1 MKILIIGANGFI
13 GSNIVNSFVKNAQY
27 EIHILIRKTS
37 NIERLKENIDKVKI
51 FYGDVRD
58 KDSLIEPVKS
68 ADVIIHSA
76 AVLRCIEDK
85 TYYDVNYLGTKN
97 LVETVVKHN
106 HNLKKFIF
114 LSSQAAAG
122 PCEFLSFKS
131 SDDEKCTPVSHYG
144 KSKLLA
150 EKELKKYSNKINIII
165 LRPAA
170 VYGPYDKDM
179 FIYFKLAEKGMIPI
193 FSKEFYIQFTYVY
206 DLVSVIEKIVSLD
219 NIYNKTF
226 FIAEDKCYKIDEIKE
241 TFEKVVNKKIK
252 IVYIPYLFGYV
263 AAYLNEK
270 FYKIVYKKPSEFN
283 RDKLAELS
291 KSYWLCES
299 SEIKKYLPDFSYTPL
314 CVGLKETY
322 LWYRNNNWL

>member
-1 MKILIIGANGFI
+1 
-13 GSNIVNSFVKNAQY
+13 
-27 EIHILIRKTS
+27 
-37 NIERLKENIDKVKI
+37 
-51 FYGDVRD
+51 
-58 KDSLIEPVKS
+58 LIE
-68 ADVIIHSA
+68 
-76 AVLRCIEDK
+76 
-85 TYYDVNYLGTKN
+85 
-97 LVETVVKHN
+97 TVAKYN
-106 HNLKKFIF
+106 PNLKKLIF

-122 PCEFLSFKS
+122 PCKYLDFKNI
-131 SDDEKCTPVSHYG
+131 EECTPVSHYG

-150 EKELKKYSNKINIII
+150 EQELKKYFDKINIII

-193 FSKEFYIQFTYVY
+193 FSKEFYVQFTYVY

-252 IVYIPYLFGYV
+252 IVYIPYLLGYI

-270 FYKIVYKKPSEFN
+270 FYKIIYKKPSEFN

-314 CVGLKETY
+314 YVGLKETY
-322 LWYRNNNWL
+322 LWYKNNNWL

>member
-27 EIHILIRKTS
+27 KIHILIRKTS

-58 KDSLIEPVKS
+58 KESLIEPVKS
-68 ADVIIHSA
+68 ADIIIHSA
-76 AVLRCIEDK
+76 AVLRCIDNN
-85 TYYDVNYLGTKN
+85 TYYEVNYFGTKN
-97 LVETVVKHN
+97 LIETVAKYN
-106 HNLKKFIF
+106 PNLKKLIF

-122 PCEFLSFKS
+122 PCKYLDFKNI
-131 SDDEKCTPVSHYG
+131 DECTPVSHYG

-179 FIYFKLAEKGMIPI
+179 FIYFKLAEKGIIPT

-206 DLVSVIEKIVSLD
+206 DLINAIEKIVNSD

-252 IVYIPYLFGYV
+252 IVYIPYLFGYI

-270 FYKIVYKKPSEFN
+270 FYKIIYKKPSEFN

-291 KSYWLCES
+291 KSHWLCQS
-299 SEIKKYLPDFSYTPL
+299 SELKNYLPDFSYTPL
-314 CVGLKETY
+314 IVGLKETY
-322 LWYRNNNWL
+322 LWYKQNNWL

>member
-58 KDSLIEPVKS
+58 KESLIEPVKF
-68 ADVIIHSA
+68 ADIIIHSA
-76 AVLRCIEDK
+76 AVLRCIDNN
-85 TYYDVNYLGTKN
+85 TYYEVNYFGTKN
-97 LVETVVKHN
+97 LIETVAKYN
-106 HNLKKFIF
+106 PNLKKLIF

-122 PCEFLSFKS
+122 PCKYLDFKNI
-131 SDDEKCTPVSHYG
+131 EECTPVSHYG

-150 EKELKKYSNKINIII
+150 EQELKKYSNKINIII

-193 FSKEFYIQFTYVY
+193 FSKEFYVQFTYVY

-226 FIAEDKCYKIDEIKE
+226 FIAEDKCYSIYEIKE

-252 IVYIPYLFGYV
+252 IVYIPYLLGYI
-263 AAYLNEK
+263 AAYFSEK
-270 FYKIVYKKPSEFN
+270 FYKIFYKKPSEFN

-291 KSYWLCES
+291 KSHWLCES
-299 SEIKKYLPDFSYTPL
+299 SEIKKYLPNFSYTPL

-322 LWYRNNNWL
+322 LWYKNNNWL

>member
-1 MKILIIGANGFI
+1 MNILVTGANGLI
-13 GSNIVNSFVKNAQY
+13 GSSIVNKLVETKQY
-27 EIHILIRKTS
+27 NVQILIRKTS

-85 TYYDVNYLGTKN
+85 TYYDVNYLGTEN

-122 PCEFLSFKS
+122 PCEFLNFKS
-131 SDDEKCTPVSHYG
+131 SDEKCTPVSHYG

-150 EKELKKYSNKINIII
+150 EQELKKYSNKINIII

-179 FIYFKLAEKGMIPI
+179 FIYFKLAEKGIIPT

-206 DLVSVIEKIVSLD
+206 DLINAIEKIVNSD

-226 FIAEDKCYKIDEIKE
+226 FVAEDKCYSIYEIKE

-252 IVYIPYLFGYV
+252 IVYIPYLFGYI

-270 FYKIVYKKPSEFN
+270 FYKVVYKKPSEFN

-291 KSYWLCES
+291 KSHWLCQS
-299 SEIKKYLPDFSYTPL
+299 SELKNYLPDFSYTPL
-314 CVGLKETY
+314 IVGLKETY
-322 LWYRNNNWL
+322 LWYKQNNWL

>member
-1 MKILIIGANGFI
+1 
-13 GSNIVNSFVKNAQY
+13 
-27 EIHILIRKTS
+27 LIRKTS

-58 KDSLIEPVKS
+58 KESLIEPVKS
-68 ADVIIHSA
+68 ADIIIHSA
-76 AVLRCIEDK
+76 AVLRCIDNN
-85 TYYDVNYLGTKN
+85 TYYEVNYFGTKN
-97 LVETVVKHN
+97 LIETVAKYN
-106 HNLKKFIF
+106 PNLKKLIF

-122 PCEFLSFKS
+122 PCKHLDFKNI
-131 SDDEKCTPVSHYG
+131 EECTPVSHYG

-150 EKELKKYSNKINIII
+150 EQELKKYFDKINIII

-193 FSKEFYIQFTYVY
+193 FSKEFYIQFTYVF

-241 TFEKVVNKKIK
+241 IFEKVVNKKIK
-252 IVYIPYLFGYV
+252 IVYVPYLFGYI

-270 FYKIVYKKPSEFN
+270 FYKIIYKKPSEFN

-322 LWYRNNNWL
+322 LWYKNNNWL